1 MPGMSQHPSSDQL
14 QLVIDLTAGMGLKAT
29 QGDEEG
35 DLTHKAPIT
44 TAADEI
50 INHFS
55 LFFRENKTRHFM

>member
-35 DLTHKAPIT
+35 DLIPYFFGYQMVFFPAKAIPKI
-44 TAADEI
+44 
-50 INHFS
+50 
-55 LFFRENKTRHFM
+55 